1 MLSTHW
7 GVVQQGKIQLFD
19 KIKFPEG
26 AKVLVTIIPDE
37 EQQFWLNAS
46 ESSIDDIWNNT
57 EDDIYEQLLEK

>member
-7 GVVQQGKIQLFD
+7 GVVQLGKIRLFD
-19 KIKFPEG
+19 KIKIPEG

-46 ESSIDDIWNNT
+46 ESAIYDIWNNT